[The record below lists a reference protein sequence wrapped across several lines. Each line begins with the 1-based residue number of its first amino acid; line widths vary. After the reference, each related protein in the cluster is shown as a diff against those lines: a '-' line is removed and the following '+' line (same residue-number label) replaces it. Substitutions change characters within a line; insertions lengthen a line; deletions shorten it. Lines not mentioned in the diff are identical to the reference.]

1 MVKREAVHLLALLS
15 LVAVS
20 SAYAEERLAV
30 IVSSERVVELSRQDV
45 AQIFLRKRR
54 FWSDGAPIVPV
65 NRNATSAARAS
76 FTKQIF
82 AKEIRFLPSYWNRQ
96 YYQGVLPPLTL
107 ASDEAVR
114 RFVALESNAIGY
126 VHESFV
132 DDSVR
137 VILLLDPTEQGS
149 P

>member
-1 MVKREAVHLLALLS
+1 LLS
-15 LVAVS
+15 LTVAIPVH
-20 SAYAEERLAV
+20 AEERLAV
-30 IVSSERVVELSRQDV
+30 IVGTEREAKLSRQDV

-54 FWSDGAPIVPV
+54 FWSDGASIVPV
-65 NRNATSAARAS
+65 NRNAGSAARET

-96 YYQGVLPPLTL
+96 YFQGVLPPLTL

-114 RFVALESNAIGY
+114 RFVAVEADAIGY

-137 VILLLDPTEQGS
+137 VILLLDAATPPS